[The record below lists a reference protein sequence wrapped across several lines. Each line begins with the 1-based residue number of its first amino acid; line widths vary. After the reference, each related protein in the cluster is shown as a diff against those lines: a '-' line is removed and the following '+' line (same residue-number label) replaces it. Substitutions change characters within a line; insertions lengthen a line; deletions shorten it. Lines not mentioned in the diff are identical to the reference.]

1 MTTYV
6 DAVAAVCAAEV
17 VPNKC
22 AIYSLLHPSP
32 TYVHMVAGVGAAE
45 AWHGRHPRTVDGKHV
60 FLTLR
65 RREKS
70 SD

>member
-6 DAVAAVCAAEV
+6 DAVAAVGAAEV

-45 AWHGRHPRTVDGKHV
+45 AWHGRHPRTVDGEHV